1 MVRGRSKI
9 PVVLGWGS
17 VAEGKGQLMLSWA
30 ICRKSARPG
39 ALVSRFDLC
48 HVTHATRGAAVACG
62 ISRPG
67 DHELVAVKV
76 DADRARLY
84 RVVWSLSHTADGRLR
99 TPE

>member
-1 MVRGRSKI
+1 M
-9 PVVLGWGS
+9 
-17 VAEGKGQLMLSWA
+17 MLSWA
-30 ICRKSARPG
+30 ICRTSARPG